1 MQNDIAEM
9 RDRNLSL
16 CLLCFPFASPTMEI
30 FLLNYLELVCPLCS
44 PIFAITGGM
53 NPDETRCPIF
63 FKDLG
68 SKLHYV
74 KDVRPLWWSVLL
86 WGFKNLIIELK
97 MAAELFRIR
106 RAVDVV
112 TFCGTAYFL
121 PSILL
126 AKALR
131 KKTSVL
137 AWGLQYLSKE
147 KTPGKWATTERINKA
162 TVKLSEK
169 VMLRLADQIDVESE
183 SATHFLGLE
192 EYAEKISINGAPY
205 IDRDLFFPTKPFDE
219 RKNVIG
225 YVGRLHESKGI
236 MNFVGA
242 IPLLIQRFKDL
253 RFVIIGEGVLQARI
267 ADELERENVSS
278 YVTCTGW
285 VPHEALPR
293 YLNDLKI
300 LVLPS
305 YSEGLPGVVQE
316 AMSCGVLVLATKVG
330 AIPDMIT
337 DGETGFI
344 LEDNS
349 PEGIAQSVSR
359 IIDNQNLTQIARQA
373 EKVVE
378 KEYVYEVMVKKCAQS
393 LAELVGP

>member
-1 MQNDIAEM
+1 
-9 RDRNLSL
+9 
-16 CLLCFPFASPTMEI
+16 MEI
-30 FLLNYLELVCPLCS
+30 FLLNYLEIVCPLCS
-44 PIFAITGGM
+44 PIFAITGRM
-53 NPDETRCPIF
+53 NPGEIRCPISF
-63 FKDLG
+63 LDLG
-68 SKLHYV
+68 LKLHYV
-74 KDVRPLWWSVLL
+74 KDVRPLWWSVMLR
-86 WGFKNLIIELK
+86 GFKILIIEVK

-112 TFCGTAYFL
+112 TFCGTAYFS

-126 AKALR
+126 AKALG

-137 AWGLQYLSKE
+137 AWGLQHLSKE
-147 KTPGKWATTERINKA
+147 KTPAMLTTTERIDKA

-169 VMLRLADQIDVESE
+169 VALRLADQIDVESE
-183 SATHFLGLE
+183 SVTHFLGLE
-192 EYAEKISINGAPY
+192 EYAEKISINGARY

-219 RKNVIG
+219 RNNVIG

-236 MNFVGA
+236 MNFVRA

-253 RFVIIGEGVLQARI
+253 RFVIIGEGVLEERI
-267 ADELERENVSS
+267 TDELERENASN

-316 AMSCGVLVLATKVG
+316 AMSCGVPVLATKVG

-349 PEGIAQSVSR
+349 PEGIAESVSR
-359 IIDNQNLTQIARQA
+359 IIDSQNLALIAKQA

-378 KEYVYEVMVKKCAQS
+378 KEYVYEAMVRKCAQS
-393 LAELVGP
+393 LAELVNS

>member
-30 FLLNYLELVCPLCS
+30 FLFNYLELVCPLCS
-44 PIFAITGGM
+44 SIFAITGGM
-53 NPDETRCPIF
+53 NPGETRCPIL

-68 SKLHYV
+68 LKLHYV
-74 KDVRPLWWSVLL
+74 KDVRPLWWSVML
-86 WGFKNLIIELK
+86 WGVKNLIIELK

-126 AKALR
+126 ARALG

-147 KTPGKWATTERINKA
+147 KTPGKWTTTERINKA

-169 VMLRLADQIDVESE
+169 VTLRLADQIDVESE

-205 IDRDLFFPTKPFDE
+205 IDRNLFFPTKPFDE
-219 RKNVIG
+219 RNNVIG

-253 RFVIIGEGVLQARI
+253 RFVIIGEGVLQERI
-267 ADELERENVSS
+267 TDELERENVSS

-316 AMSCGVLVLATKVG
+316 AMSCGVVVLATAVG
-330 AIPDMIT
+330 AIPDMVT
-337 DGETGFI
+337 DSETGFI

-349 PEGIAQSVSR
+349 PEGIAESVSR
-359 IIDNQNLTQIARQA
+359 IIDNQNLTLIARRA

-378 KEYVYEVMVKKCAQS
+378 NEYVYDAMVRKCAEA
-393 LAELVGP
+393 LTKLVSP

>member
-1 MQNDIAEM
+1 MQNDVAEM
-9 RDRNLSL
+9 RDQNLSL

-44 PIFAITGGM
+44 SVFVITGGM
-53 NPDETRCPIF
+53 NLSETRFPISF
-63 FKDLG
+63 IDLG
-68 SKLHYV
+68 LKLHYV
-74 KDVRPLWWSVLL
+74 KDVRPFWWSILL
-86 WGFKNLIIELK
+86 WGFKILVIELK

-112 TFCGTAYFL
+112 TFCGAAYFL
-121 PSILL
+121 PSMILS
-126 AKALR
+126 KALG

-137 AWGLQYLSKE
+137 VWGLQYMSKE
-147 KTPGKWATTERINKA
+147 KTPCTWTTTERIEKA
-162 TVKLSEK
+162 TAKISEEAT
-169 VMLRLADQIDVESE
+169 LQLADQIDVESK

-205 IDRDLFFPTKPFDE
+205 IDRDLFFPAKPVDE
-219 RKNVIG
+219 RNNVIG

-242 IPLLIQRFKDL
+242 IPLLIQRFEDL

-267 ADELERENVSS
+267 VDELEREHVSS
-278 YVTCTGW
+278 YVTFTGW
-285 VPHEALPR
+285 VPHEALPH

-300 LVLPS
+300 LVFPS

-316 AMSCGVLVLATKVG
+316 AMSCGVPVLATNVG

-349 PEGIAQSVSR
+349 PEGIAESVSR
-359 IIDNQNLTQIARQA
+359 IMDNQNLTRIAREA

-378 KEYVYEVMVKKCAQS
+378 KEYVYEAMVRKCAQS
-393 LAELVGP
+393 LAELVNS

>member
-1 MQNDIAEM
+1 MQNDVAEM
-9 RDRNLSL
+9 RNRNLSL

-53 NPDETRCPIF
+53 NPRQTRCPIS

-68 SKLHYV
+68 LKLHYV
-74 KDVRPLWWSVLL
+74 KDVRPLWWSVMLR
-86 WGFKNLIIELK
+86 GFKILIIELK
-97 MAAELFRIR
+97 MAAELFKIR

-112 TFCGTAYFL
+112 TFCGTAYFS

-147 KTPGKWATTERINKA
+147 KTPAMMTTTERIDQA

-169 VMLRLADQIDVESE
+169 VALRLADQIDVESE

-192 EYAEKISINGAPY
+192 EYAEKIAINGAPY
-205 IDRDLFFPTKPFDE
+205 IDRDLFLPTKPFDE
-219 RKNVIG
+219 RNNVIG

-253 RFVIIGEGVLQARI
+253 RFVIIGEGVLQERI
-267 ADELERENVSS
+267 TDQLERENVGN

-305 YSEGLPGVVQE
+305 YSEGLPGIVQE
-316 AMSCGVLVLATKVG
+316 AMSCGVLVLATNVG

-344 LEDNS
+344 LEENS
-349 PEGIAQSVSR
+349 PGGIADSVSR
-359 IIDNQNLTQIARQA
+359 IIDNQNLTLIARQA
-373 EKVVE
+373 EQVVE
-378 KEYVYEVMVKKCAQS
+378 KEYAYEAMVRKCAQS
-393 LAELVGP
+393 LGELVSP